1 MLLLFE
7 LIFFSGFCGGLFE
20 FSFGLFSCILSGFSC
35 RAALGGAARGFWLVG
50 EHLTRLLFGD
60 SLWIKIGR
68 DFDVVAL
75 AGAFGAWFFDGWA
88 FDIWTIGAD
97 DDLNVAPVGDVAV
110 AFLLVA
116 RNCLFERDGIRIEI
130 FDRDIVFAGFKIGA
144 ERASGG
150 DNFGAVWSLA
160 KRAWKLR

>member
-7 LIFFSGFCGGLFE
+7 LILFGCLCGGLFE
-20 FSFGLFSCILSGFSC
+20 FSFGLFGCILSGFSR
-35 RAALGGAARGFWLVG
+35 RAALGGAARGFWFVG
-50 EHLTRLLFGD
+50 KHLARLLFGD
-60 SLWIKIGR
+60 SLWIKIGG
-68 DFDVVAL
+68 DFDIVAL
-75 AGAFGAWFFDGWA
+75 AWA
-88 FDIWTIGAD
+88 FDVWTIGAD

-130 FDRDIVFAGFKIGA
+130 FDWDIVFAGFKIGA

-160 KRAWKLR
+160 ERAWKLR

>member
-1 MLLLFE
+1 MLLFE
-7 LIFFSGFCGGLFE
+7 LIFFGCLFGGFFE
-20 FSFGLFSCILSGFSC
+20 FSFGLFSCILSGFGD
-35 RAALGGAARGFWLVG
+35 AAFGWAARGFWLVS

-60 SLWIKIGR
+60 SLRIKIGG

-75 AGAFGAWFFDGWA
+75 AWAFGARFFDGWA
-88 FDIWTIGAD
+88 FDIWAIGAD

-130 FDRDIVFAGFKIGA
+130 FDRNIVFTGFKIGA
-144 ERASGG
+144 ERASSG
-150 DNFGAVWSLA
+150 DNLGAVWSLA
-160 KRAWKLR
+160 ERAWKLRQF